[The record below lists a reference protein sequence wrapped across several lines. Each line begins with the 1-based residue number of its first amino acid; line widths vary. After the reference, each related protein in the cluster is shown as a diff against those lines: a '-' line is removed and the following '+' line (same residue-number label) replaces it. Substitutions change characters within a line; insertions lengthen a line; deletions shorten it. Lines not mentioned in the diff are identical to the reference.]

1 MPKSTKKK
9 NLSPDKN
16 NKAKATIERKKDI
29 ELSRL
34 SSILKLDNLTYI
46 AKDFNEVV
54 TDQKDKQKS

>member
-34 SSILKLDNLTYI
+34 NSILELDNLTNI